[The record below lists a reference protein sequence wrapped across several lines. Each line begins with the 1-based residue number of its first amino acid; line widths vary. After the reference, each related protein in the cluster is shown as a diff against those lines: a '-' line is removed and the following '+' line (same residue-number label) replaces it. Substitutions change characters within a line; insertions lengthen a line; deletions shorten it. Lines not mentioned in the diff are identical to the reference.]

1 MKSPLKNTEPLKE
14 KHRGLRRHALLT
26 AEIKKKLPKLY
37 STDGIK
43 DKMVHLK
50 LFSPYSQWTLYVAE
64 FDGKDTFFGY
74 VTGTAFPEWGY
85 SSYSEL
91 AKSNRNG
98 LPLIERDKYFKPKK
112 FSQILK

>member
-37 STDGIK
+37 ATDGVK
-43 DKMVHLK
+43 DKMVYLK
-50 LFSPYSQWTLYVAE
+50 LFSPYSQWTLYVSE

-112 FSQILK
+112 FSQIRK